1 MHSGYTQVPF
11 SSHMHYHKPA
21 HSVSQLMCML
31 FCSQRSNQNQKER
44 KINLSTKFLTANL
57 TLKILHPKQ
66 TPFFHSVDAPRS
78 GIIFQGRIS
87 FCKCCKN
94 AWHIQHHYH
103 SIFFFCFLYSALLS
117 ASLGVHR
124 EQEQHAG
131 LWNSSLKEFLPN
143 RKRYTLWIILHLKV
157 CCITI

>member
-103 SIFFFCFLYSALLS
+103 SIFFFAFFIVHYSQHLWEFIENKNSMLGCETAAWKNFFLIGRGTPFELFSIWRFA
-117 ASLGVHR
+117 V
-124 EQEQHAG
+124 
-131 LWNSSLKEFLPN
+131 
-143 RKRYTLWIILHLKV
+143 
-157 CCITI
+157 